1 MLRQNGTANSKGYL
15 LGTMLGDTNS
25 NNACA
30 VPHEM
35 KCEHATP
42 LVLLDQS
49 ATENIIEIMPQPGRK
64 GKCPNDGSDYAL
76 AKRGRK
82 ENLTKD
88 DIPTIV
94 EAVLDAMGACANTD
108 RRSERPATCSSRRQV
123 THRSDNTGSHHAR
136 ETSSIAN
143 DTRDDTANDTAEMA
157 Y

>member
-1 MLRQNGTANSKGYL
+1 
-15 LGTMLGDTNS
+15 
-25 NNACA
+25 
-30 VPHEM
+30 M

-64 GKCPNDGSDYAL
+64 GKRPNDGSKYAP

-88 DIPTIV
+88 DIPTIM
-94 EAVLDAMGACANTD
+94 EAILDAMEACANTD
-108 RRSERPATCSSRRQV
+108 RRSERPATRSSRCQV
-123 THRSDNTGSHHAR
+123 TRRSDNTGSHHAR

-143 DTRDDTANDTAEMA
+143 DTRDDTANDTAEWLTDQTT
-157 Y
+157 YLHPEI